1 MLEQLK
7 SQVLIAYQELGRY
20 GLDKY
25 DRGSVSAID
34 RESGMIVMKS
44 ARDAFVVDMHGNILE
59 GSSTL
64 SSDIQTHIALYQ
76 AFPKLGGIVRPHARY
91 ATIFAEIGMDILVL
105 GTFHKDLFH
114 VEIPCAASASDLGNT
129 FHMRIIDPLRTPAA
143 LVVTHSAYA

>member
-25 DRGSVSAID
+25 ARGSVSAID

-44 ARDAFVVDMHGNILE
+44 ARDAFVVDMHGTILE

-64 SSDIQTHIALYQ
+64 SSDIQTHI
-76 AFPKLGGIVRPHARY
+76 GISETGRHCQTSREVCYHICTDRHGHFGVRYLP
-91 ATIFAEIGMDILVL
+91 
-105 GTFHKDLFH
+105 
-114 VEIPCAASASDLGNT
+114 
-129 FHMRIIDPLRTPAA
+129 
-143 LVVTHSAYA
+143 